1 MPRKAD
7 SGRAWTHPNEGK
19 TGRWGEKTGC
29 SASTTLR
36 EPQPPRVHPPRQSL
50 SNSAPGSRL
59 LLPEAV
65 SSGAPALWTRCVCCS
80 RPPPRPFPTCS
91 IANPRPAPLFKSH
104 SQSHS
109 RRALSTRFRS
119 SMVQTSSCPW
129 EQRLLG
135 RLLGR
140 ARATQPVLSGRVRPR
155 LHILIN

>member
-36 EPQPPRVHPPRQSL
+36 EPQPPRVHPPSVPLQL
-50 SNSAPGSRL
+50 CSRL
-59 LLPEAV
+59 LSPEAV

-109 RRALSTRFRS
+109 RRALSTRLRS

-129 EQRLLG
+129 EQ